1 MVKKNVSIIVSEL
14 RNFLNYWSNNKNESL
29 PWMYF
34 VCIPKNIFLGCI
46 SHKIMW
52 SKYESNKKK
61 MHNES
66 LHPFVVQKYN
76 QDEKYCFYISISNE
90 AYFCMRSYFAK
101 CHP

>member
-1 MVKKNVSIIVSEL
+1 
-14 RNFLNYWSNNKNESL
+14 
-29 PWMYF
+29 
-34 VCIPKNIFLGCI
+34 
-46 SHKIMW
+46 MW